1 MTKSEKIAFAIAP
14 LVTPLAFVI
23 GISGLGMEYGIVD
36 FFETVLMIA
45 VFSLPVAYLITYT
58 LGLIA
63 YKTFKKKNLIN
74 PMTLI
79 FGSIAIAN
87 IPPIIIWLLGGYE
100 QKIESLINTI
110 QLFSFIGLSIAIV
123 FFLLSK
129 QCYFKSET

>member
-1 MTKSEKIAFAIAP
+1 MTKTEKVAFATAP

-23 GISGLGMEYGIVD
+23 GITGLQMKYGIVD
-36 FFETVLMIA
+36 FFETVLLIA

-87 IPPIIIWLLGGYE
+87 TPLIIIWLLGGYE
-100 QKIESLINTI
+100 QKIESLINSM
-110 QLFSFIGLSIAIV
+110 QLFSFIGLSIALV
-123 FFLLSK
+123 FLLLSK
-129 QCYFKSET
+129 QCHFKSEV